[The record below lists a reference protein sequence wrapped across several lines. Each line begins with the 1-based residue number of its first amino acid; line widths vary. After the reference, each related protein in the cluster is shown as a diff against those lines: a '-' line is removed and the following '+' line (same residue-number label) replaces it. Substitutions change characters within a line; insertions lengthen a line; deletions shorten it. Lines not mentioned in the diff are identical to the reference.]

1 MDMVRP
7 TKDTFVQAGDN
18 REESDFQNLVK
29 SFRKFI
35 ERNQISIHQN
45 KSCPPEKP
53 RLCSE

>member
-7 TKDTFVQAGDN
+7 TKDTFVQAGEN
-18 REESDFQNLVK
+18 REESNFQNLVK

-35 ERNQISIHQN
+35 ERNQISVHQN
-45 KSCPPEKP
+45 KSCPPEKT